1 MAVVI
6 SGDLRG
12 SRLTCFR
19 AVLVRRFV
27 GANEIGGYKGKS
39 ISNDFKALR
48 KETWVALVGQG
59 REVSGKRFG

>member
-1 MAVVI
+1 MEVVI

-27 GANEIGGYKGKS
+27 RANEIGGYKGKS
-39 ISNDFKALR
+39 ISNDFKGASKGNLGG
-48 KETWVALVGQG
+48 TG
-59 REVSGKRFG
+59 RAGT